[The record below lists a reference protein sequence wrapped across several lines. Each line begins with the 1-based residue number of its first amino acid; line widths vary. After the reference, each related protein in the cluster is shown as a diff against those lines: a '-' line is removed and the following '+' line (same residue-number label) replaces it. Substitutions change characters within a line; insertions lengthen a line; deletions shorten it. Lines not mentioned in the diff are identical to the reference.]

1 MTLTLRWRT
10 PERLIATRWRGP
22 EGMAEA
28 VARNPALPIAAIIGP
43 PGPQGTQGSSGT
55 GSQPLRI
62 DASLAATWILSHP
75 LGRVPTVHVYLATNE
90 PVLTDVSV
98 TISQIT
104 VTFPTPQQGFVLAF

>member
-43 PGPQGTQGSSGT
+43 PGPQGSSET

-62 DASLAATWILSHP
+62 DASLAATWVLSHS

-98 TISQIT
+98 TTTQIT